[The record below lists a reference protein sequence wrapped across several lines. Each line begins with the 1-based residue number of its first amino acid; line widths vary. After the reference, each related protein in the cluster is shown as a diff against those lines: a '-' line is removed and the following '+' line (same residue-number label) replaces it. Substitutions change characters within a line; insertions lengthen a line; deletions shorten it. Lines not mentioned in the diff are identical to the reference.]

1 MNDETLITKLNRLE
15 DRIETLEDENQ
26 RLREE
31 NADLR
36 DHVTTEV
43 EGRLSALSKRTETN
57 RNRIAELQS
66 RELEKG
72 AHLDA
77 ENVQPDIL
85 TLEAGRIERFEKES
99 GPHVRLPGSEDALER
114 GGPTT
119 LAHADLLPIQQLA
132 QLDEDMLASEAR
144 PVRLAVKA
152 WQEREIDAKK
162 STNDARLWKH
172 GSGDVREYLDGG
184 ELATWIRIQE
194 TGVSKDYAQKL
205 ATRAIDALKELTK
218 GRTYDELRT
227 HRKDGLSYKERRLV
241 LPTDAAVPGET
252 TTEAPQTAAVGGA

>member
-1 MNDETLITKLNRLE
+1 MTPKPKLTSET
-15 DRIETLEDENQ
+15 
-26 RLREE
+26 
-31 NADLR
+31 
-36 DHVTTEV
+36 
-43 EGRLSALSKRTETN
+43 S
-57 RNRIAELQS
+57 
-66 RELEKG
+66 
-72 AHLDA
+72 
-77 ENVQPDIL
+77 
-85 TLEAGRIERFEKES
+85 LEAGRVERFEKES
-99 GPHVRLPGSEDALER
+99 GPHVRLPGSEDALEH

-144 PVRLAVKA
+144 PVRLAVKT
-152 WQEREIDAKK
+152 WQERAVDAKK
-162 STNDARLWKH
+162 TTNDARLWKH

-184 ELATWIRIQE
+184 ELATWLRIGE
-194 TGVSKDYAQKL
+194 TGISKDYAQKL

-252 TTEAPQTAAVGGA
+252 TTEAPQTAAVGVRNVGGRYHV